1 MQKFGA
7 STNFDDYI
15 FLNRWALTFLGMW
28 TIDNRFDHGVA
39 KILHRLH
46 ITFLFVLM
54 LLLIIPQWLDL
65 YIFWGNINANAET
78 VVLNV
83 FTITAI
89 LKLLCCILTANV
101 FNDVLMSLKS
111 DWNETMDTSNPAKEK
126 HREILLKMASSAFNY
141 TKQYAF
147 IMYVTALL
155 YFISPFVGMQ
165 PGDLRIRKYPFFGW
179 YHFDRFSN
187 LNYGI
192 CYVSQVMSGT
202 VVGTTNF
209 AMDSIFL
216 VSLYHHSAQLQIL
229 QHDLAELVSAGCNS
243 ANVIN
248 NLIKKHQKY
257 IRISQML
264 QVIFNGSSLQ
274 QLLISCVIICVIGLK
289 LIIALEDGGYES
301 LIYIMFMGLALLQIL
316 LYCQS
321 GDVLIS
327 ESLQVGY
334 ATYQS
339 PWTSVNLSSIRSIS
353 LMILRSQKP
362 LTISAGK
369 IYVLSLQNFTMVT

>member
-101 FNDVLMSLKS
+101 FN
-111 DWNETMDTSNPAKEK
+111 
-126 HREILLKMASSAFNY
+126 
-141 TKQYAF
+141 
-147 IMYVTALL
+147 
-155 YFISPFVGMQ
+155 